1 MVRFRLIRGREKEQ
15 REWEREREE
24 QVETR
29 TLGGGLVMQGI
40 QANGK
45 TLHHRQGP
53 YLLLM
58 RGDCG

>member
-29 TLGGGLVMQGI
+29 TLGGGASNAG
-40 QANGK
+40 NSG
-45 TLHHRQGP
+45 
-53 YLLLM
+53 
-58 RGDCG
+58 